1 MKMETRKVSMNM
13 SDSITSYRAI
23 QSLLNF
29 DHYLLCP
36 ICSPKYLCE
45 PDSNVR
51 VLSLL
56 PTILTEGTVRYT
68 STLVAIPSWHLSLAS
83 SNTSTQSRPRPTT
96 FRLPYGWQFL
106 TTTIFL
112 TPSRGISTG
121 QRGSIRAHSR
131 HVSECIQN
139 GYTASLHDGI
149 VIARP
154 WWLCRSIGYVCPLSL
169 KYLTDVFIYAGLIL
183 VIFHVLHYL
192 SSCSLVFSWY
202 LDILIFQ
209 SGHISNLATYIW
221 VSFSS
226 EPNTLHS
233 DFLTLWRARVPTNQR
248 AHNKSINK
256 TAVWV

>member
-139 GYTASLHDGI
+139 GYTASLHNGI

-154 WWLCRSIGYVCPLSL
+154 W
-169 KYLTDVFIYAGLIL
+169 
-183 VIFHVLHYL
+183 
-192 SSCSLVFSWY
+192 
-202 LDILIFQ
+202 
-209 SGHISNLATYIW
+209 
-221 VSFSS
+221 
-226 EPNTLHS
+226 
-233 DFLTLWRARVPTNQR
+233 
-248 AHNKSINK
+248 
-256 TAVWV
+256 

>member
-1 MKMETRKVSMNM
+1 MNM
-13 SDSITSYRAI
+13 SDSITSYQAI

-51 VLSLL
+51 VSSLL

-68 STLVAIPSWHLSLAS
+68 STLAEIPTWHLSLAS
-83 SNTSTQSRPRPTT
+83 SNISTQSRPCPTT
-96 FRLPYGWQFL
+96 FHLPYGWQFL
-106 TTTIFL
+106 TTMIFL

-121 QRGSIRAHSR
+121 QQGSICAHSC

-154 WWLCRSIGYVCPLSL
+154 W
-169 KYLTDVFIYAGLIL
+169 
-183 VIFHVLHYL
+183 
-192 SSCSLVFSWY
+192 
-202 LDILIFQ
+202 
-209 SGHISNLATYIW
+209 
-221 VSFSS
+221 
-226 EPNTLHS
+226 
-233 DFLTLWRARVPTNQR
+233 
-248 AHNKSINK
+248 
-256 TAVWV
+256 